1 MKTFVIIF
9 MLGISSIG
17 MAQETAHTEAGHQT
31 VTGATINVDGTLVE
45 KKITDQE
52 LESIQAEIKKQKAE
66 TELNR
71 EKAKGFQQLSKS
83 VEDLSETTE
92 EYLLEKRETQK
103 QIAEYNE
110 KVRCMQDEYP
120 GKECDK
126 WLKK

>member
-45 KKITDQE
+45 KKITEQE